1 MLLEGFSRTR
11 FEVARARST
20 KMAIKDYILQMFPRS
35 SATGATLASSKLH
48 IDTGD
53 HIQHPA
59 ADDWTRSTREGL
71 NEEKENHKKQL
82 ILHRRCSSAENI
94 SDCVAP
100 LSYLDLM
107 MYSLFLPFP

>member
-20 KMAIKDYILQMFPRS
+20 KMATKDYMLQIFPRS
-35 SATGATLASSKLH
+35 SAAGATLASSKLH

-59 ADDWTRSTREGL
+59 ADDWTRSTQEDSM
-71 NEEKENHKKQL
+71 KKKKNHKKQL
-82 ILHRRCSSAENI
+82 ILRRRCSAAKNI
-94 SDCVAP
+94 SD
-100 LSYLDLM
+100 
-107 MYSLFLPFP
+107 